1 VFARVAR
8 FEGLDMSNIDEQI
21 AQMSEGGPPP
31 GLEHATG
38 FMQLLDREKGTALG
52 IVFFADEDG
61 LRRGDEALNA
71 MNPPAGAG
79 QRSGVDMYEV
89 AIEMRNDSASTR
101 S

>member
-8 FEGLDMSNIDEQI
+8 FENIDTSTIDEQLKEM
-21 AQMSEGGPPP
+21 AGQGPPP
-31 GLEHATG
+31 GLEHSTG
-38 FMQLLDREKGTALG
+38 YMELLDREKGTALG

-79 QRSGVDMYEV
+79 SRTDVEMYEV
-89 AIEMRNDSASTR
+89 VIQM
-101 S
+101 

>member
-8 FEGLDMSNIDEQI
+8 FDNIDTSTIDERLAEMT
-21 AQMSEGGPPP
+21 AQGPPP
-31 GLEHATG
+31 GLEHSTG

-61 LRRGDEALNA
+61 MRRGDEALNA

-79 QRSGVDMYEV
+79 SRSTVEMYEV
-89 AIEMRNDSASTR
+89 TAEMKM
-101 S
+101 

>member
-8 FEGLDMSNIDEQI
+8 FENLDTSNIDEQL
-21 AQMSEGGPPP
+21 AEMKNQGPPP
-31 GLEHATG
+31 GLEHSTG

-71 MNPPAGAG
+71 MNPPDSAGS
-79 QRSGVDMYEV
+79 RTNVEMYEV
-89 AIEMRNDSASTR
+89 AIRMDM
-101 S
+101 